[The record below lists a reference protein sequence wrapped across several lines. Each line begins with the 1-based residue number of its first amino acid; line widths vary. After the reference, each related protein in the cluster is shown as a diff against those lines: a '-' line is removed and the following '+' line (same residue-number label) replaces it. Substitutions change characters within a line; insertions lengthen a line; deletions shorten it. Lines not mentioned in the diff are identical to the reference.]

1 MAKNYNTYTGFG
13 RQVFETVKFVFTA
26 IIIAVLMVTVSQT
39 KAMATSLWEYWTQTD
54 KGYMWTINVAVAV
67 LAGRLVFG
75 RKRGKVIV
83 VLKGL
88 FMFCMTIALECL
100 LWHRKDILGIIVAQ
114 MTWSNLILAAGGIVA
129 ATIAFII
136 HIKDVDYGD
145 DESESKEPKHRK
157 KPQGQQQRPQ
167 QYPQKQQEEQ
177 RRPEPQK
184 EK

>member
-1 MAKNYNTYTGFG
+1 MEKNYNTYTGFG

-83 VLKGL
+83 ILKGL
-88 FMFCMTIALECL
+88 FIFCMTIALECL
-100 LWHRKDILGIIVAQ
+100 LWHREDILGIIAAQ
-114 MTWSNLILAAGGIVA
+114 MTWSNLIIAAGGITA

-145 DESESKEPKHRK
+145 E
-157 KPQGQQQRPQ
+157 
-167 QYPQKQQEEQ
+167 
-177 RRPEPQK
+177 PEP
-184 EK
+184 